1 MNIVELLL
9 DEENEV
15 NGIDAVSIVEN
26 PAIESN
32 FLALADQEIKLAKVD
47 EEKRILMG
55 AALIPNKPIFRKQ
68 GEEMFY
74 VYFSKETVRRA
85 SELFFMNGNQNN
97 ATLEHQM
104 SINDLTVVE
113 SWIVEG
119 EQDKSRLYDLEVPVG
134 TWMISMKV
142 ENDEVWNDYVKSGK
156 VKGFSI
162 EGYFADKA
170 KIEKK
175 DDIKSEMKAIME
187 DEAQYMLSNIKALIK
202 KDNRTKEGKR
212 LELETFN
219 DYPAAVSNNAKRGIE
234 LNEKVNNKC
243 ATQVGKIRAQQLAK
257 KENISKETLKRM
269 YSYLSRAAEY
279 YDEND
284 KEACGTISYL
294 LWGGKA
300 GLRWSESK
308 LKELGEINLAS
319 MMINDDFAII
329 DDRLAY
335 STREK
340 AEEMAANIGCEG
352 FHIHE
357 FENKE
362 WYMPCEKHELKK
374 PCYDGYEMIGVKIK
388 NGRRVPNCVKMK

>member
-26 PAIESN
+26 PAIESD
-32 FLALADQEIKLAKVD
+32 FIALADQEIKLAKVD

-68 GEEMFY
+68 GEEMYY
-74 VYFSKETVRRA
+74 VYFSKETIRRA
-85 SELFFMNGNQNN
+85 AELFFKNGNQNN
-97 ATLEHQM
+97 ATLEHG
-104 SINDLTVVE
+104 IGIDDLTVFE
-113 SWIVEG
+113 SWIVEDAKL
-119 EQDKSRLYDLEVPVG
+119 DKSVKYGLDVPVG

-142 ENDEVWNDYVKSGK
+142 ENEEVWNNYVKSGK

-170 KIEKK
+170 KIKK
-175 DDIKSEMKAIME
+175 PDLKSELQAIE
-187 DEAQYMLSNIKALIK
+187 EEEAEYMLSNIKALIK
-202 KDNRTKEGKR
+202 KDGRTKEGKR

-219 DYPAAVSNNAKRGIE
+219 DYPDAVSNNAKKGIE
-234 LNEKVNNKC
+234 LNEKANNKC

-257 KENISKETLKRM
+257 KESISLATLKRM
-269 YSYLSRAAEY
+269 YSYLSRAGEY

-319 MMINDDFAII
+319 MVVNEDFAII

-335 STREK
+335 STKEK
-340 AEEMAANIGCEG
+340 AEEVAANIGCEG

-362 WYMPCEKHELKK
+362 WFMPCDQHSLKK
-374 PCYDGYEMIGVKIK
+374 HKCPVGYKKKDGKCIKVQEYEKQSK
-388 NGRRVPNCVKMK
+388 